1 MRSPPSGIRRG
12 LKALGRL
19 LLVALGLG
27 VLGFLHSSD
36 YLSTMGASPSGAR
49 LERIQ
54 RSPHWRDGVFQNLSE
69 TTVMVPGKGF
79 EVMTE
84 FLTLGGRRVPDKPLP
99 TAPAT
104 RATFDAPPAD
114 GLRVTW
120 LGHSTVLVELEGQR
134 VLFDPVWA
142 ERSSPSR
149 WAGPKR
155 FQPVPLPIEEVPELA
170 AIAISHDH
178 YDHLDKAAVQALARA
193 QPGVPFFV
201 PLGVGAHLERWADPS
216 DPRARLVGE
225 DSAAGGKLRLVCA
238 PARHF
243 SDGALR
249 IATRRRGVLV
259 VTGSAPR
266 VLRRRRRPGR
276 GPGGDRQRYGPFD
289 LTLLEIGAFHEN
301 WAHPPRPPK
310 RRGRPARPGRPAAN
324 AHPRAPSTW
333 GCTPGTSRSSSSSRR
348 RRPPDAPGAGAADRR
363 AAQSP
368 SAASPVSGA
377 AGGGP
382 AASAS
387 APPRSRLRSGRAL
400 ERRSRRSR
408 RGARRRC

>member
-201 PLGVGAHLERWADPS
+201 PLGVGAHLERWGVDPKRIHER
-216 DPRARLVGE
+216 DWWEE

-243 SDGALR
+243 SG
-249 IATRRRGVLV
+249 RGLFDRNETQWASWV
-259 VTGSAPR
+259 VTGSARR
-266 VLRRRRRPGR
+266 VYF
-276 GPGGDRQRYGPFD
+276 GGDGGLDAALAEIGKRYGPFD

-301 WAHPPRPPK
+301 WGLIHLGPR
-310 RRGRPARPGRPAAN
+310 N
-324 AHPRAPSTW
+324 AV
-333 GCTPGTSRSSSSSRR
+333 
-348 RRPPDAPGAGAADRR
+348 
-363 AAQSP
+363 AAQRDLGGRLLMPIHWGTFNLGLHAWDEPIEQLLEAAKATGTPVLVPRIGEPAQVP
-368 SAASPVSGA
+368 SAASPVSA
-377 AGGGP
+377 APARWWAGG
-382 AASAS
+382 
-387 APPRSRLRSGRAL
+387 
-400 ERRSRRSR
+400 
-408 RGARRRC
+408 